1 MRNVEIDK
9 KIENLAHTYLPEWRY
24 DTNAPDSG
32 TVLAQLVGEMLE
44 DSASRFEKVVH
55 KHKISYLNLFD
66 KLKVEPIE
74 AASSF
79 VRFRPV
85 VGRAEPIHIPQKTKL
100 FAEEDSS
107 NGQIVFETTHGIT
120 AVATELT
127 SVYAA
132 DGEKD
137 VICQL
142 FPAHN
147 SGGSDSERANF
158 TAFDIS
164 KESLCKHQLALGF
177 QHVLAQMESFNIGLR
192 ICTLEAESAAQA
204 AQALLA
210 QGTVFSIMDPEEGQ
224 VVIENV
230 TVSDN
235 IIWLT
240 KEGYRPRPTLWEGV
254 EQFVILFETKEVS
267 SLAITAVELCF
278 ARSYVQPDI
287 IMCGGIEQVGQK
299 IKPFGAPMTIY
310 AECGMESEEVFSKK
324 GASLQMSFHLEF
336 DLVEQKL
343 PEYEEDS
350 ELKIIM
356 KKPAQQA
363 KVAPCDIYADY
374 VLLEYLS
381 QTGWKRLLSEEHL
394 SFLFNTST
402 TGDIN
407 IGFDCPSDIVPIEQ
421 AYAGYRL
428 RFRLMQAEHLYQ
440 IPCRQYCP
448 VISSLRF
455 SYDYTSKNIT
465 PSTAVLYNN
474 FEKTVVTELFE
485 KRRSVVLFT
494 GEKEQGHSMYFGF
507 TAPPIGTPFSMYFSL
522 ENRTDFPLDITMEY
536 FGNQRFEQVKLVDG
550 TGGLCYSGTLLLL
563 IPKDC
568 QQTTLFGRT
577 CYWLRM
583 VNHQKQRT
591 CVEMPIISGVYLN
604 MAKVQNHSTHTEYYY
619 VNDIQAPFHIDVGE
633 GNLIDVK
640 VWVNEE
646 GGLPQEDNWVL
657 WQKKES
663 YQALGRVYDVD
674 MMAGY
679 IDFARSAFLSYPV
692 RNHAATVKVEYKNYR
707 GSLAN
712 VQAGSIRSL
721 SNAIPYIANVE
732 NPIPAFGGYDGYN
745 EETSAMLISSLLRTR
760 NRAVTPSDY
769 MDIIGQSTYGVRR
782 IKAMSDV
789 DQNGFPS
796 PDTITIALL
805 IDQYEQ
811 GGYVFASIKERVREK
826 LENSSCVLP
835 LGKKLILA
843 QPHFLPLSVRLWLE
857 CDNMENSYDLQN
869 QTNASICRFLNPLD
883 GGFEGQGWQIGEIPT
898 SQQLLAFLGAHYP
911 QLVVAHL
918 AITVQYAGEEYTV
931 DDLLREKLKDPFA
944 MAVNGEHTIYID
956 LKTDF

>member
-1 MRNVEIDK
+1 MRHVEIDK
-9 KIENLAHTYLPEWRY
+9 KIEHLAQTYLPEWRY

-44 DSASRFEKVVH
+44 DSASRFEQVVH

-85 VGRAEPIHIPQKTKL
+85 AGRAEPVHIPQKTQL
-100 FAEEDSS
+100 FAEDENG
-107 NGQIVFETTHGIT
+107 NGQVVFETTHGIT
-120 AVATELT
+120 ASATELNC
-127 SVYAA
+127 VYAT

-137 VICQL
+137 IICQL
-142 FPAHN
+142 FPASN
-147 SGGSDSERANF
+147 SGASDGEKACF
-158 TAFDIS
+158 TAFDVS

-177 QHVLAQMESFNIGLR
+177 QYLLTQMDSLEIGLR
-192 ICTLEAESAAQA
+192 ICTLETESAAQA
-204 AQALLA
+204 AQDLLA
-210 QGTVFSIMDPEEGQ
+210 LGTVFSILDPEMGE

-230 TVSDN
+230 TVLGDT
-235 IIWLT
+235 IWLS
-240 KEGYRPRPTLWEGV
+240 KEGYCPRPTLWEGE
-254 EQFVILFETKEVS
+254 EQFVLLLDAKEVS
-267 SLAITAVELCF
+267 PLAITAIELCF
-278 ARSYVQPDI
+278 ARADVHPD
-287 IMCGGIEQVGQK
+287 MVTCNGIEQVGQK

-310 AECGMESEEVFSKK
+310 AECGMESQEVFSKK
-324 GASLQMSFHLEF
+324 GASVQMSFHLDF
-336 DLVEQKL
+336 DLVTQNL
-343 PEYEEDS
+343 PEYEED
-350 ELKIIM
+350 EDLKIIM
-356 KKPAQQA
+356 KKPVQQA

-381 QTGWKRLLSEEHL
+381 QTGWRRLLPDEHMAL
-394 SFLFNTST
+394 LFNTST

-407 IGFDCPSDIVPIEQ
+407 ISFDCPVDIVPADQ

-440 IPCRQYCP
+440 IPSRQYCP
-448 VISSLRF
+448 VISGLRF
-455 SYDYTSKNIT
+455 SYDYTAKNVI
-465 PSTAVLYNN
+465 PDKAILYNN
-474 FEKTVVTELFE
+474 FETTIVSELFE

-494 GEKEQGHSMYFGF
+494 GEESQGRSMYFGF

-522 ENRTDFPLDITMEY
+522 ENRTDSPVDVTVEY
-536 FGNQRFEQVKLVDG
+536 YGNQHFEQVKLVDG
-550 TGGLCYSGTLLLL
+550 TGGLCYSGALLLL

-583 VNHQKQRT
+583 VNHQKERT
-591 CVEMPIISGVYLN
+591 SAQMPIISGIYLN
-604 MAKVQNHSTHTEYYY
+604 MVKVQNHNTHTEYYY
-619 VNDIQAPFHIDVGE
+619 ANDMQAPFHIDVGE
-633 GNLIDVK
+633 GSLIDVK

-657 WQKKES
+657 WQKQES

-674 MMAGY
+674 MMTGC
-679 IDFARSAFLSYPV
+679 IDFAPSVFLSYPV
-692 RNHAATVKVEYKNYR
+692 RGQAATVKVEYQNYR

-712 VQAGSIRSL
+712 VPAGSIHAL
-721 SNAIPYIANVE
+721 SNAIPYIASVE

-745 EETSAMLISSLLRTR
+745 EETSATLISSLLRTR
-760 NRAVTPSDY
+760 NRAVTPRDY
-769 MDIIGQSTYGVRR
+769 MDVIGQSTYGVRR
-782 IKAMSDV
+782 IKTMSNV
-789 DQNGFPS
+789 DQNGLPS

-811 GGYVFASIKERVREK
+811 GGYVFASIKEKVRQR
-826 LENSSCVLP
+826 LEHSSCVLP

-857 CDNMENSYDLQN
+857 CDNMEHSYDLQA
-869 QTNASICRFLNPLD
+869 QTNQSICQFLNPLD

-898 SQQLLAFLGAHYP
+898 SQQLMAFLGARYP

-956 LKTDF
+956 LKNEF